1 MTGTGDDL
9 AGTDPHLARAAGG
22 KRRVMGDQNQ
32 RHVALGLLGKDQ
44 IGHLLAGFGVE
55 ITGRFVGDQKFWR
68 RRQRP
73 RNGDALLLAARQLSG
88 IMGQPFTEAD
98 GDQLLPGDLEGVAD
112 IGKLKRHG
120 DVFQRRHVGDE
131 MEGLED
137 DADIA
142 ATEFRHPVFAQ
153 AVQWRAVDDDLAA
166 VETLQPGQ
174 NHQKRGFSGSG
185 RADDANGFTRI
196 NQQIHILENMN
207 GRSGL
212 AEGQIRIFQFDHGFC
227 QGKLS
232 YMYNMKVAGTADFY
246 RFKGTFM
253 RIKGFCTFLLAIT
266 AIVIT
271 PAISRAEPV
280 SLVGFGD
287 SLMAGYQLPTA
298 DAFPARLEKALRE
311 KGHDVTI
318 SNAGV
323 SGDTTSGGLA
333 RIDWSVPDGT
343 KGVILELGA
352 NDALRGIAPEE
363 SRKNLVAMIEKLKS
377 RGIAVLLVG
386 MMAPPNMGADYAAR
400 FNPIYPELAKANG
413 LELYPFFL
421 DGVVE
426 DAKLKIEDGMHPNG
440 DGIGVMVERFLP
452 SAERFLQSLSTGG

>member
-1 MTGTGDDL
+1 MTGAGDDL
-9 AGTDPHLARAAGG
+9 AGTDPHLARAAGS

-32 RHVALGLLGKDQ
+32 RHVALGLLGEDQ
-44 IGHLLAGFGVE
+44 ICNLLAGFGIE
-55 ITGRFVGDQKFWR
+55 IASRLVGDQKFWR
-68 RRQRP
+68 WRQRP
-73 RNGDALLLAARQLSG
+73 GNGNALLLATRQLSG
-88 IMGQPFTEAD
+88 IMRQPFTEAD

-131 MEGLED
+131 MKGLED

-166 VETLQPGQ
+166 VEAFETRK
-174 NHQKRGFSGSG
+174 NHQQGRLAGSG
-185 RADDANGFTRI
+185 RTDDANGFTRI
-196 NQQIHILENMN
+196 NQQIHTLENMN

-212 AEGQIRIFQFDHGFC
+212 AEGQIRIFQVDHGFC

-246 RFKGTFM
+246 RFKGTVM

-287 SLMAGYQLPTA
+287 SLMAGYQLPAA

-426 DAKLKIEDGMHPNG
+426 DAKLKIEDRMHPNG